1 MHILKII
8 LAHTCFI
15 ATVFGFAP
23 QTPSWRA
30 STSMDSFRR
39 HSSAVKLNAFR
50 ATWEPFHVPWSSS
63 WENIEFD
70 VETDRKELALLGIND
85 DFILNDDFIKREIEE
100 QNQSNVAVIIKNA
113 NVATDKSYGP

>member
-1 MHILKII
+1 M
-8 LAHTCFI
+8 
-15 ATVFGFAP
+15 
-23 QTPSWRA
+23 
-30 STSMDSFRR
+30 
-39 HSSAVKLNAFR
+39 
-50 ATWEPFHVPWSSS
+50 PWSSS